1 MKAIEFNFLGKE
13 QAKELALSPAAGR
26 LAEDTEHNSKPEN
39 VSSENIY
46 ITGDN
51 LDALKLLLPDYR
63 SKVKMIYID
72 PPYNTGSNGLLYN
85 DKFGGRSTSHAAW
98 LSFMYPRLTLA
109 RDFLTDDG
117 VIFVSIGDDEVH
129 YLKVI
134 MDEVYGENNFIAT
147 LVRKTS
153 SAANH
158 NSKNISVR
166 HDYVVWYAKS
176 ILNVTVNKKLNM
188 AMYPQIDD
196 YFSTR
201 GRYELNHLDSGS
213 NGYSK
218 SLDYPIIAPDGTEVW
233 PGGDRDDTRYTWRW
247 SKQKVEWG
255 IKNGYITFKQDR
267 KGKWHVY
274 YKIYEK
280 VDNEGNPRIRELPF
294 DSFITNAHNSA
305 GTSEILDLFGWRA
318 FEYPKP
324 VALVKHLLDMASN
337 KDSIV
342 LDFFGGS
349 STTAHAVME
358 KNLEDNGNR
367 KFIIV
372 QKPEEINPNTLAYR
386 KGYKTIDQIG
396 RERII
401 RAAEKLKNKCPLFN
415 FDFGFKHHIVR
426 E

>member
-72 PPYNTGSNGLLYN
+72 PPYNTGSNGFLYN

-117 VIFVSIGDDEVH
+117 MIFVSIGDDEVH

-147 LVRKTS
+147 LVRKIS
-153 SAANH
+153 SAAKYD
-158 NSKNISVR
+158 SKNISIR

-201 GRYELNHLDSGS
+201 GRYELNNLESGS
-213 NGYSK
+213 ISYSK
-218 SLDYPIIAPDGTEVW
+218 SLDYPIIAPDGTEIW

-349 STTAHAVME
+349 STTAHAVIE

-415 FDFGFKHHIVR
+415 FDFGLKHYIVR